1 MQSIILPDHWTARD
15 ALLVYEFLTQ
25 VQECIW
31 CQYGVELTEAY
42 RIECGGEPWSEQQQD
57 WIGWEE
63 EDGDF

>member
-1 MQSIILPDHWTARD
+1 MQSITLPDHWTARE

-42 RIECGGEPWSEQQQD
+42 WEECGGEQVAGQQQD
-57 WIGWEE
+57 WVGIY
-63 EDGDF
+63 GDADF

>member
-1 MQSIILPDHWTARD
+1 MQSITLPDHWTARE

-42 RIECGGEPWSEQQQD
+42 R
-57 WIGWEE
+57 EE
-63 EDGDF
+63 